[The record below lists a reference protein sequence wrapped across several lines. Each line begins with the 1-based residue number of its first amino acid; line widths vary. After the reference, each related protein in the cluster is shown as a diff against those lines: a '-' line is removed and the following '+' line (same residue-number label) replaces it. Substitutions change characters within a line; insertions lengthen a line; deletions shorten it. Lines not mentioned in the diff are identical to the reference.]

1 MSTRTVPAEASVRA
15 DRAERHGAQHTAQ
28 YGDCEAGMLP
38 TDWGELGASDH
49 VVLVYEAEAHLID
62 TVRRFVG
69 AGLTAGEAAI
79 IIATPPHREQL
90 EARLRAQGID
100 LATAYGQGQY
110 VALDAAETLA
120 QCMVD
125 GWPDAQRFA
134 DVVGGLIAR
143 VGSQYPRVR
152 AFGEM
157 VALLWAAGHSDAAL
171 QLEVLWHDLIKTY
184 AFPLLCAYPIRGFIQ
199 GAHTQQFL
207 TICAAHSHVIPA
219 ESYTGLTSPDER
231 LRTVAQLQQQAHAL
245 ATEMVEHQALE
256 QTLRRSEQE
265 LADFFDHAPMA
276 LHWAGPDGIILRV
289 NEAELHLLGYACEEY
304 LGHHIAE
311 FHADQPVIEDILQ
324 RLQAGEELHDYE
336 ARLVCKDGTIKHVL
350 IDSNV
355 LWEQGKFIHSR
366 CFTRDIT
373 ERKRAEEIR
382 ERLAAIVDSSDD
394 AIIGHTLEGI
404 ITSWNQGAERLY
416 GYTSAEV
423 IGQPLTLVIPP
434 DLSNDLPYL
443 LERLQRGERID
454 HYETQRLRKDRTRL
468 DVSLTISPIRDSAGR
483 IIGASKIAR
492 DITAR
497 KQAETARHFLAEA
510 SPLLASSLDPAAQLE
525 QLAHLIVPTLADWC
539 CVDVLHDDGQIH
551 RLAVVHADPA
561 KAALAEQL
569 HQQYS
574 VLSLDTP
581 HTLVQVLRTGQSWFD
596 PVVSAA
602 RLQAEAR
609 DAAHWTLEEAMGF
622 QSEIVVPLLA
632 RGRVLG
638 TITCVLGEG
647 VRRYSAADLAL
658 AEELARRAA
667 LAFDNARLYQEARA
681 AQEAL
686 RQAHTVLEQRVAER
700 TAALEREMTERQQA
714 EAQLRQQQAVFFQHE
729 KLAAMGTMLASV
741 AHELNNPLAVIM
753 MEADLLHEEG
763 QSPAPTQS
771 RQRQDDVQAE
781 PLKAIMQAAERCMR
795 IVRNFLTLA
804 RQHPPER
811 QNVALNTVI
820 HGAMELLVYGLQV
833 DTITLDWQLAPDLPV
848 LWADPYQLHQV
859 IVNLVT
865 NAHHA
870 LRDGPLPR
878 RLTLTTRYDP
888 RGPEVVLEVAD
899 TGPGIPPALQTRLF
913 EPFFTTKPP
922 GVGTGLG
929 LPLCRGI
936 IEEHGG
942 SISVESQPGQG
953 TVFRVVLPLPAEAS
967 TGRAPGS
974 PDTPPAVT
982 NIAKTILV
990 VDDEPGIA
998 RALAHLLRRDG
1009 HTVDTAANG
1018 QIALTKLPTQAYDLI
1033 LCDLR
1038 MPELDGPGLYQAL
1051 QQQHPHLLRRV
1062 IFLTGDTLSEEARTF
1077 LEQTEI
1083 PRLSKPF
1090 RAAEVRQLVQQV
1102 LQKAGA

>member
-1 MSTRTVPAEASVRA
+1 MSTRIAPVEASARA
-15 DRAERHGAQHTAQ
+15 GRAAQHGALNAAKHAN
-28 YGDCEAGMLP
+28 CEASMLP
-38 TDWGELGASDH
+38 LDWGDLGTSDH
-49 VVLVYEAEAHLID
+49 VVLMYEADVHLVD
-62 TVRRFVG
+62 VVSRFVST
-69 AGLTAGEAAI
+69 GLAAGEAAI
-79 IIATPPHREQL
+79 VIVTPPHREQL
-90 EARLRAQGID
+90 DARLRAHGVD
-100 LATAYGQGQY
+100 LATAYAQGQY
-110 VALDAAETLA
+110 ITLDAAETLA
-120 QCMVD
+120 QFMVD

-134 DVVGGLIAR
+134 DVVGNIVAGA
-143 VGSQYPRVR
+143 GSLYAHVR
-152 AFGEM
+152 IFGEM
-157 VALLWAAGHSDAAL
+157 VALLWAAGHGDATL
-171 QLEVLWHDLIKTY
+171 QLEALWHDLLKTY
-184 AFPLLCAYPIRGFIQ
+184 AFPLLCAYPMRGFVK
-199 GAHTQQFL
+199 GAHGQQFL
-207 TICAAHSHVIPA
+207 TICAAHFHVIPA
-219 ESYTGLTSPDER
+219 ESYTALTSPDER
-231 LRTVAQLQQQAHAL
+231 LRTIAQLQQQAHAL
-245 ATEMVEHQALE
+245 ATEIAERQALE
-256 QTLRRSEQE
+256 QTLGRSEQE

-276 LHWAGPDGIILRV
+276 LHWVGPDGIILRV
-289 NEAELHLLGYACEEY
+289 NEAELRLLGYTRDEY

-311 FHADQPVIEDILQ
+311 FHADQHVIADILR
-324 RLQAGEELHDYE
+324 RLQAGEEIQDCE
-336 ARLVCKDGTIKHVL
+336 ARLIGKDGTIKHVL
-350 IDSNV
+350 LNANV
-355 LWEQGKFIHSR
+355 LWEQGQFIHTR

-373 ERKRAEEIR
+373 ERKRGEETR

-404 ITSWNQGAERLY
+404 ITSWNRGAERLY
-416 GYTSAEV
+416 GYSPAEAV
-423 IGQPLTLVIPP
+423 GQPLTLLVPS
-434 DLSNDLPYL
+434 DLSDDLPHL

-454 HYETQRLRKDRTRL
+454 HYETQRLHKDGTRL
-468 DVSLTISPIRDSAGR
+468 DVSLTISPIRDSAGW

-497 KQAETARHFLAEA
+497 KQTEAAQHFLAEA
-510 SPLLASSLDPAAQLE
+510 STLLASSLDPATQLE

-539 CVDVLHDDGQIH
+539 CVDILHDDGLIH

-569 HQQYS
+569 REHYAM
-574 VLSLDTP
+574 LTP
-581 HTLVQVLRTGQSWFD
+581 DASHTLAQVLRTGQSWFD
-596 PVVSAA
+596 PAVSAA

-609 DAAHWTLEEAMGF
+609 DAAHWTLEQALGF
-622 QSEIVVPLLA
+622 QAEIVVPLLA

-638 TITCVLGEG
+638 TITCVLGAG
-647 VRRYSAADLAL
+647 RRRYSIADLAL

-667 LAFDNARLYQEARA
+667 LAFDNARLYQEARV

-686 RQAHTVLEQRVAER
+686 QQAHVVLEQRVAER
-700 TAALEREMTERQQA
+700 TAALEHEMAERQQA
-714 EAQLRQQQAVFFQHE
+714 EAQLRQQQAMLFQHE

-753 MEADLLHEEG
+753 MEADLLHEG
-763 QSPAPTQS
+763 
-771 RQRQDDVQAE
+771 RQDSAQAE
-781 PLKAIMQAAERCMR
+781 PVKAVIQAAERCMR

-811 QNVALNTVI
+811 QNVVLNTVI

-833 DTITLDWQLAPDLPV
+833 DTITLDWQLAPDLPP
-848 LWADPYQLHQV
+848 LWADPHQLHQV

-870 LRDGPLPR
+870 LREGPPPR

-888 RGPEVVLEVAD
+888 GGPGVVLEVAD
-899 TGPGIPPALQTRLF
+899 TGPGIPPALQARLF

-942 SISVESQPGQG
+942 SISVQSQPGQG
-953 TVFRVVLPLPAEAS
+953 TVFRVLLPVPVETS
-967 TGRAPGS
+967 PGRDPSS
-974 PDTPPAVT
+974 PDISPAVAR
-982 NIAKTILV
+982 IATTILI
-990 VDDEPGIA
+990 VDDEPGIVS
-998 RALAHLLRRDG
+998 ALAHLLRRDG

-1018 QIALTKLPTQAYDLI
+1018 QLALAKLHTQAYDLI

-1051 QQQHPHLLRRV
+1051 QQQYPYLLRRV

-1077 LEQTEI
+1077 LEQTEV

-1090 RAAEVRQLVQQV
+1090 RAAEVRQLVQHV